1 MKRIKCIIAYDG
13 TNFLGYQIQNQ
24 GRTVQGELEKVLKRM
39 HKGERIRVYASG
51 RTDTHVH
58 ALGQVI
64 HFDSPL
70 DLRVENWQK
79 ALNAQLPADIS
90 IVDVQFVPD
99 TFHAR
104 YSSIGKEYHYRVLL
118 KKERDPFL
126 RNYSYHFPYELN
138 MKAMREGMNYFL
150 GTHNFTSFS
159 SAKSTV
165 ENRVR
170 TIERFEVIEKAD
182 ELVFQIRGN
191 GFLYNMVRI
200 IVGTVLEVGIGKR
213 APSEIPT
220 ILDKKDRKFA
230 GKTVPGCGLYLYQVF
245 YKEDIQNF

>member
-1 MKRIKCIIAYDG
+1 MKRIKCIVAYDG

-39 HKGERIRVYASG
+39 HKGERVPVYASG

-70 DLRVENWQK
+70 DLRLENWQK
-79 ALNAQLPADIS
+79 ALNAQLPEDIS
-90 IVDVQFVPD
+90 ILHVEFVPE

-126 RNYSYHFPYELN
+126 RNYSYHFPYDVDV
-138 MKAMREGMNYFL
+138 KAMRAGMYHFL
-150 GTHNFTSFS
+150 GTHDFTSFS

-170 TIERFEVIEKAD
+170 TINRFDVIEMED
-182 ELVFQIRGN
+182 ELQFQIRGN

-200 IVGTVLEVGIGKR
+200 IIGTVLEVGTGKR
-213 APSEIPT
+213 DPNEIEK
-220 ILDKKDRKFA
+220 ILERKDRASA
-230 GKTVPGCGLYLYQVF
+230 GKTAPGCGLYLYKVF
-245 YKEDIQNF
+245 YE